1 MSPSA
6 QSSNTTLRII
16 AIGAATGAVA
26 GAGAVAIYALLLGK
40 GLAAAGIAKAGA
52 GLSTAAGS
60 PATSAPA
67 LSRLLDLLLPGTIG
81 AAGGGAAGAGLA
93 QRQVKRAL
101 APLRAQVG
109 DLARQVIQVVGEPE
123 TPVAASEDSA
133 PSQRDNTT
141 VAATSN
147 IDRAVGRRVGVRELQ
162 RIHGIGPRFAQLLA
176 DGGIDSLTQLAAADP
191 DAVRGLLQ
199 RSSAAS
205 TAEPEQWIAEA
216 RVLMVGADGDV

>member
-1 MSPSA
+1 MSTSA
-6 QSSNTTLRII
+6 QSSNSTPRII

-60 PATSAPA
+60 PATSPPA

-101 APLRAQVG
+101 APLSAQVG
-109 DLARQVIQVVGEPE
+109 DLARQLMRVVGQPD
-123 TPVAASEDSA
+123 TQAASEDGA
-133 PSQRDNTT
+133 PSQRDNPMA
-141 VAATSN
+141 VATPKV
-147 IDRAVGRRVGVRELQ
+147 DRAAGRRVGVRELQ
-162 RIHGIGPRFAQLLA
+162 RIRGIGPRFAQLLA
-176 DGGIDSLTQLAAADP
+176 DGGIDSLRQLAAADP
-191 DAVRGLLQ
+191 DAVRALLQ
-199 RSSAAS
+199 RSSAAP

-216 RVLMVGADGDV
+216 RVLMAAADGDV